1 MKALTGLARCVA
13 ELVEAFCFHFQRVNF
28 EEQEIIEMTFKEQVY
43 VQCVSIISQRIADI
57 QKTLDDLRESIV
69 NETKSTAGDK
79 YETARAMLQIEQ
91 ENVTK
96 QMTDLLEQ
104 KTQLEK
110 LAMIEASDSI
120 IKGSLV
126 KADRGYLFVSIA
138 LGKIKVSDQ
147 MVVALSPQSPLGKE
161 LMGLKVGENAT
172 MNGTKY
178 VVQGIE

>member
-1 MKALTGLARCVA
+1 
-13 ELVEAFCFHFQRVNF
+13 
-28 EEQEIIEMTFKEQVY
+28 MTFKEQVY
-43 VQCVSIISQRIADI
+43 LQCVSIIAQRITDV

-96 QMTDLLEQ
+96 QMTELLEQ

-110 LAMIEASDSI
+110 LSMIDASDTV

-126 KADRGYLFVSIA
+126 KTDRGHLFISIA

-147 MVVALSPQSPLGKE
+147 TVVALSPQSPLGKQ
-161 LMGLKVGENAT
+161 LMGLRTGENAM
-172 MNGTKY
+172 MNGVKY
-178 VVQGIE
+178 AVEGIE

>member
-1 MKALTGLARCVA
+1 MHAR
-13 ELVEAFCFHFQRVNF
+13 
-28 EEQEIIEMTFKEQVY
+28 
-43 VQCVSIISQRIADI
+43 SIIAQRITDV

-96 QMTDLLEQ
+96 QMTELLEQ

-110 LAMIEASDSI
+110 LSMIDASDTV

-126 KADRGYLFVSIA
+126 KTDRGHLFISIA

-147 MVVALSPQSPLGKE
+147 TVVALSPQSPLGKQ
-161 LMGLKVGENAT
+161 LMGLRTGENAM
-172 MNGTKY
+172 MNGVKY
-178 VVQGIE
+178 AVEGIE